1 MKPYAGEAEVSA
13 DLEFEGYSIL
23 VIHPAE
29 YNFVNFEGDYTFANT
44 FSQAKQDGKLA

>member
-1 MKPYAGEAEVSA
+1 
-13 DLEFEGYSIL
+13 LEFEGRSIL

-29 YNFVNFEGDYTFANT
+29 YNFVNSEGDYTFANT